1 LEGQRDSNADTLRQ
15 ESEKER
21 LDRNLTELLN
31 ELRVALP
38 GVQVLFAFL
47 LAVPFSQRFSEL
59 APYQVKVYFGTLICS
74 AAATAFLI
82 APSAH
87 HRVEFRM
94 KDKRHIVFLANR
106 FALVG
111 LAFLALAMTGVV
123 LLITDFLYSP
133 TATVIVTSST
143 ALVFGLLWY
152 GIPLR
157 RRLRRSRG
165 HPRRPPRDE
174 RA

>member
-1 LEGQRDSNADTLRQ
+1 MGSSPGAMQSADEGKRHET
-15 ESEKER
+15 EEER

-47 LAVPFSQRFSEL
+47 LGVPFTQRFAAL
-59 APYQVKVYFGTLICS
+59 APYQEDIYFGTLICA

-87 HRVEFRM
+87 HRIEFRLR
-94 KDKRHIVFLANR
+94 DKHYIVPLANR
-106 FALVG
+106 FAIIG

-123 LLITDFLYSP
+123 LLVTDFIFGVI
-133 TATVIVTSST
+133 AT
-143 ALVFGLLWY
+143 
-152 GIPLR
+152 
-157 RRLRRSRG
+157 
-165 HPRRPPRDE
+165 
-174 RA
+174 